1 MKKSLIALAVAGA
14 FAAPAQAVEVNGAM
28 AVGLDFSS
36 VSAGST
42 AGASSISTH
51 GLNAGYSNISLSHS
65 EDVGDGM
72 KVDVFLQAE
81 WKPNRASGASDPNL
95 GGNGAGSGFLVNR
108 NSYIGVSGSFG
119 AIRLGANEN
128 AYERMLYSHN
138 YMDGDWS
145 YGNIGIMGGTGGNGT
160 STVWNRTSD
169 TIMYY
174 SPNMNGLSFEID
186 YVTPSAAKTS
196 GPNSVSPNIISAALE
211 FAPAEGNFR
220 AYAALHNSSDQN
232 GPNSDESNMLIGGG
246 MTMGNIKWDVIFETM
261 KSNSGVAGAS
271 DIKHSAIDLEGQIGL
286 PTGNLGLSFVK
297 AQKTKGRPVT
307 NDNTG
312 ATSISGE
319 YMHNLGKSSWLFLV
333 VSTIRNENNANYNL
347 AAFTGTIPAGTGNGR
362 DYTNFV
368 VGLKHAF

>member
-28 AVGLDFSS
+28 AVGLDFSKAS
-36 VSAGST
+36 SST
-42 AGASSISTH
+42 AGGASVSTH

-72 KVDVFLQAE
+72 KMDVFLQAE
-81 WKPNRASGASDPNL
+81 WKPNRASGA
-95 GGNGAGSGFLVNR
+95 GGAGTGVLVNR
-108 NSYIGVSGSFG
+108 NSYIGLSGGFG
-119 AIRLGANEN
+119 AIRLGSNEN

-186 YVTPSAAKTS
+186 YVTPSTNKNS
-196 GPNSVSPNIISAALE
+196 GPGSVSPNIISAAIE
-211 FAPAEGNFR
+211 FAPTEGNFR
-220 AYAALHNSSDQN
+220 VYAALHNSSDFAGTGFAN
-232 GPNSDESNMLIGGG
+232 GADENNMLIGGG
-246 MTMGNIKWDVIFETM
+246 MTMGNIKWDVILEQM
-261 KSNSGVAGAS
+261 KSNSGAAGAA
-271 DIKHSAIDLEGQIGL
+271 DIKHSAIDVEVQVGL
-286 PTGNLGLSFVK
+286 PTGNLGLSVVK
-297 AQKTKGRPVT
+297 AQDTKGRPVT
-307 NDNTG
+307 NSNTG
-312 ATSISGE
+312 AMSISGE

-333 VSTIRNENNANYNL
+333 VSNIKNEANANYNL
-347 AAFTGTIPAGTGNGR
+347 GAFTGNLGTGNNNGR

>member
-1 MKKSLIALAVAGA
+1 
-14 FAAPAQAVEVNGAM
+14 
-28 AVGLDFSS
+28 
-36 VSAGST
+36 
-42 AGASSISTH
+42 
-51 GLNAGYSNISLSHS
+51 YSNISLSHS

-81 WKPNRASGASDPNL
+81 WKPNRASGA
-95 GGNGAGSGFLVNR
+95 GGAGTGVLVNR

-119 AIRLGANEN
+119 AVRLGANEN

-145 YGNIGIMGGTGGNGT
+145 YGNIGIMGGTGGNGI

-174 SPNMNGLSFEID
+174 SPNMNGLSFEVD
-186 YVTPSAAKTS
+186 YVTPSTAKSS
-196 GPNSVSPNIISAALE
+196 GLAGVDPNIISAAVE

-220 AYAALHNSSDQN
+220 VYGALHNSSDF
-232 GPNSDESNMLIGGG
+232 GGVNSDESNMLIGGG
-246 MTMGNIKWDVIFETM
+246 MTMGNIKWDVIFENM
-261 KSNSGVAGAS
+261 KSNSGVSGAA
-271 DIKHSAIDLEGQIGL
+271 DIKHSAIDLEAQIGL

-297 AQKTKGRPVT
+297 AQKTSGRPVT

-312 ATSISGE
+312 AMSISGE
-319 YMHNLGKSSWLFLV
+319 YMHNLGKSSWLFLI
-333 VSTIRNENNANYNL
+333 VSNIKNEDNANYNL
-347 AAFTGTIPAGTGNGR
+347 AAFTGTLAGNGNGR

>member
-28 AVGLDFSS
+28 AVGLDFSKAS
-36 VSAGST
+36 SST
-42 AGASSISTH
+42 AGGASVSTH
-51 GLNAGYSNISLSHS
+51 GMNAGYSNISLSHS

-72 KVDVFLQAE
+72 KMDVFLQAE

-95 GGNGAGSGFLVNR
+95 GGNGAGSGLLVNR

-145 YGNIGIMGGTGGNGT
+145 YGNIGIMGGTGGNGF

-186 YVTPSAAKTS
+186 YVTPSAAKNS
-196 GPNSVSPNIISAALE
+196 GPGAVSPNIISAAVE

-220 AYAALHNSSDQN
+220 VYGALHNSSDFA
-232 GPNSDESNMLIGGG
+232 GANSDESNVLIGGG
-246 MTMGNIKWDVIFETM
+246 MTMGNIKWDVLFEQM
-261 KSNSGVAGAS
+261 KSNSGVTGAA
-271 DIKHSAIDLEGQIGL
+271 DIKHSAIDLEVQIGL
-286 PTGNLGLSFVK
+286 PTGNLGLSLVK
-297 AQKTKGRPVT
+297 AQDTKGRPVT
-307 NDNTG
+307 NANTG
-312 ATSISGE
+312 AMSISGE

-333 VSTIRNENNANYNL
+333 VSNIKNEANANYNL
-347 AAFTGTIPAGTGNGR
+347 AAFTGTLAGNGNGR